1 MAKHGYFDHVASQDL
16 NKIKGN
22 YACGMET
29 TSGPVVVG
37 ANWYR
42 FRSDEHIHYSH
53 VETMS
58 FVWVVHGSGTIVS
71 RGETFALT
79 SNSILRL
86 PWKHDVDY
94 RPDRRSPFH
103 VGTIHIIPEHYT
115 SVPVEFRVG
124 LGATDPLLG
133 AAWRQGPVESG
144 SPIASSSR
152 AVSGRNVITLASYC
166 VDRFLAAR
174 TSEAA
179 MRSLASLILEES
191 SGWGAEQSV
200 AQAVPMVLEVMM
212 DHIVANLDR
221 HLMVSEIAEVGRCSA
236 TTAERI
242 FARYTGLSVLSWS
255 RRRRMHEA
263 ALLLRT
269 SGLRVNE
276 VARRV
281 GYADPLYFSRV
292 FRAVH
297 AVPPSRYA
305 KEQLRP

>member
-1 MAKHGYFDHVASQDL
+1 MAKHGYFDHVISQDL
-16 NKIKGN
+16 NEIKGN
-22 YACGMET
+22 YAGDMET

-103 VGTIHIIPEHYT
+103 VGTIHIIPEHDT

-133 AAWRQGPVESG
+133 AAWRRGPVESG
-144 SPIASSSR
+144 PPIASSSR

-200 AQAVPMVLEVMM
+200 AQAVPMVLELMM

-221 HLMVSEIAEVGRCSA
+221 HLMVSEIAEVGRCSP

>member
-103 VGTIHIIPEHYT
+103 VGTIHIVPEHDT

-144 SPIASSSR
+144 PPIASSSR

-200 AQAVPMVLEVMM
+200 AQAVPMVLELMM

-221 HLMVSEIAEVGRCSA
+221 HLMVSEIAEVGRCSP